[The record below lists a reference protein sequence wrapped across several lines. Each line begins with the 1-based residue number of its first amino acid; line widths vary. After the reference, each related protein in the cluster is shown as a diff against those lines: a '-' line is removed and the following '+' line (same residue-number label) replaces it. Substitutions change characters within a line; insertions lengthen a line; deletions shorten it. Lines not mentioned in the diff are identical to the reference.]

1 MEKAEA
7 LKLALELE
15 QAGELDRAYVVTEKL
30 LAEDPADAQ
39 ALVAAAC
46 VLKAANKAPIAYSLA
61 RHATVTRPD
70 RPEPWSTFGLCAQEL
85 WRLDE
90 ALSAYQRALKQAVS
104 AEQRALYLNNIA
116 SVYTDKGDYKQAE
129 VFARRALSVDASHAK
144 ARHNLGLALLA
155 QRKWVEGWRNY
166 SASIGT
172 SARLCVK
179 YREPPN
185 EEPTWDGTPDKT
197 VVVYGEQGL
206 GDEIC
211 AASMLP
217 DVIKASK
224 RVIVD
229 CDKRLAGLFRRSF
242 PQASVYGTRAAKEGE
257 ARWTEPAESIDASI
271 AGFEVGQYVRKQDA
285 DFPSGAYLKA
295 CPVRFAMWKSLFAS
309 KGKPAIGLAW
319 TGGQWKTGAKY
330 RAATIEQLKP
340 LLSSVDA
347 HWVSLQYQD
356 ASADIV
362 DTSIVQYPWA
372 TLSKDYDDTA
382 ALVAALDLVISVPT
396 SVVHLAAGLG
406 VRTIAMQ
413 ALKPCWKFAGGLAFH
428 PDVTLVEN
436 DGWEKAI
443 ERVIEE
449 CGAYA

>member
-1 MEKAEA
+1 MQKAEA

-15 QAGELDRAYVVTEKL
+15 QAGDLDRAYVVTEKL

-46 VLKAANKAPIAYSLA
+46 VLKAANKTPIAYSLA
-61 RHATVTRPD
+61 RHATAVRPE

-90 ALSAYQRALKQAVS
+90 ALAAYHRALKQAVTDD
-104 AEQRALYLNNIA
+104 QRALYLNNI
-116 SVYTDKGDYKQAE
+116 SSIHTDQGDYRQAE
-129 VFARRALSVDASHAK
+129 VFARRALAIDPAHGK

-155 QRKWVEGWRNY
+155 QRKWVEGWSQY
-166 SASIGT
+166 TASIGT
-172 SARLCVK
+172 NNRPCVK

-185 EEPTWDGTPDKT
+185 EEPVWDGSPGKT

-206 GDEIC
+206 GDEVC
-211 AASMLP
+211 AASILP
-217 DVIKASK
+217 DVIRDSK

-229 CDKRLAGLFRRSF
+229 CDKRLQGLFRRSF
-242 PQASVYGTRAAKEGE
+242 PEASVYGTRAARAGDAKWVEK
-257 ARWTEPAESIDASI
+257 AEDIDASI
-271 AGFEVGQYVRKQDA
+271 AGFEVAKFYRKADS
-285 DFPSGAYLKA
+285 DFPRGAYLKA
-295 CPVRFAMWKSLFAS
+295 CPDRSAMWKALFAS

-319 TGGQWKTGAKY
+319 TGGQWKTGARF

-340 LLSSVDA
+340 LLSSIDA

-356 ASADIV
+356 ASDDIKG
-362 DTSIVQYPWA
+362 TSIVQYPWA
-372 TLSKDYDDTA
+372 TLTKDYDDTA

-396 SVVHLAAGLG
+396 SVVHLAAALG
-406 VRTIAMQ
+406 TRTIAMQ

-428 PDVTLVEN
+428 PDVTLIAN
-436 DGWEKAI
+436 DGWDKAI
-443 ERVIEE
+443 QNVVKTCSEFL
-449 CGAYA
+449 